1 VKVDTRVIK
10 KVLYGI
16 DPCAHEDP
24 EFVEN
29 VNIWILL
36 MEKEQKKQ
44 NKKKKSANKLGE
56 ARYLSYIYGVNIK
69 N

>member
-1 VKVDTRVIK
+1 MKIDTRVIK
-10 KVLYGI
+10 KILYGI

-36 MEKEQKKQ
+36 MEQEQKKQ
-44 NKKKKSANKLGE
+44 NKKKRK
-56 ARYLSYIYGVNIK
+56 
-69 N
+69 